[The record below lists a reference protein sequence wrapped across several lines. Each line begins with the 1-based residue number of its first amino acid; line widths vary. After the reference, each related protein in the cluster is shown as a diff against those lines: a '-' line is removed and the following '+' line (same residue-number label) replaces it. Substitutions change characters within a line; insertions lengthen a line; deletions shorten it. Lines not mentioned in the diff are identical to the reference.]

1 MRNEQKES
9 APRHIAIIM
18 DGNGRWAQAR
28 GLPRVAGHKA
38 GVETVRRVVR
48 ACSDLGV
55 GVLTLYS
62 FSTENWQRPEPEVS
76 FLLRLAAEY
85 TVKEVDELNRYNV
98 RVQRIGRRQGVPGR
112 LLATMDRGVRT
123 TAANTGLTLN
133 IAFNYGGRQEI
144 VDAARAVVA
153 ACRQGDLDPAI
164 LDEATFSRYL
174 YTAGQPDPDLVIR
187 TSGESRLSNFLI
199 WQLGAGALFWITPVL
214 WPDFGPA
221 DLQAALAAWRA
232 HQDHS
237 QDCAR
242 TPGKSP
248 VDLSQIPE

>member
-1 MRNEQKES
+1 
-9 APRHIAIIM
+9 
-18 DGNGRWAQAR
+18 
-28 GLPRVAGHKA
+28 
-38 GVETVRRVVR
+38 VR

-55 GVLTLYS
+55 EVLTLYA
-62 FSTENWQRPEPEVS
+62 FSTENWQRPDPEVN

-85 TVKEVDELNRYNV
+85 AIKELDELNRHNV
-98 RVQRIGRRQGVPGR
+98 RVRRIGRRQGVPEH
-112 LLATMDRGVRT
+112 LLATMDRGVRA

-144 VDAARAVVA
+144 ADAARAVVA
-153 ACRQGDLDPAI
+153 ACHQGDLDPAT

-214 WPDFGPA
+214 WPDFGPKEL
-221 DLQAALAAWRA
+221 DAALAAWRA
-232 HQDHS
+232 E
-237 QDCAR
+237 AA
-242 TPGKSP
+242 SP
-248 VDLSQIPE
+248 

>member
-1 MRNEQKES
+1 MTCNDWHQNRATERSDRRGKV
-9 APRHIAIIM
+9 PTHIAIIM
-18 DGNGRWAQAR
+18 DGNGRWAQRR
-28 GLPRVAGHKA
+28 GLPRLAGHQA
-38 GVETVRRVVR
+38 GLETVRRVVR

-55 GVLTLYS
+55 EVLTLYA
-62 FSTENWQRPEPEVS
+62 FSTENWQRPDPEVN

-85 TVKEVDELNRYNV
+85 AIKELDELNRHNV
-98 RVQRIGRRQGVPGR
+98 RVRRIGRRQGVPEH
-112 LLATMDRGVRT
+112 LLATMDRGVRA

-144 VDAARAVVA
+144 ADAARAVVA
-153 ACRQGDLDPAI
+153 ACHQGDLDPAT

-214 WPDFGPA
+214 WPDFGPKEL
-221 DLQAALAAWRA
+221 DAALAAWRA
-232 HQDHS
+232 E
-237 QDCAR
+237 AA
-242 TPGKSP
+242 SP
-248 VDLSQIPE
+248 